1 MMKYTPETDKALAWI
16 IILVSVIGLLI
27 YIF

>member
-16 IILVSVIGLLI
+16 FILATVIGLLI
-27 YIF
+27 YFF